1 MEGERRPLLG
11 GRARSGSLGL
21 PVSCRRGSAAR
32 PRRRTDSVT
41 IFAEAEDGEH
51 VTATSYGPV
60 LLTSKQR
67 AGGSRVLGWFL
78 AVISGV
84 LFTTNNFFVKFLEID
99 AVEVLL
105 MRSGLQAV
113 VLGLLLVRP
122 GGEGLLPAGG
132 ATRALVGLQGLC
144 SGARVLLQLACLA
157 HLPLGDALT
166 LIFTE
171 PLWTLLAARAVLG
184 TRVGPWKCAFSLLL
198 LTGMLLCIQPP
209 CIFGGRNETN
219 STSGGEAEADPQPG
233 QASTY
238 SLGAVLALGSAI
250 TGAAAN
256 VIIAKCHQVSSTCM
270 VFYSGVGGVVLALVS
285 GFSDP
290 DWSGFAIG
298 SIASSQWLVLV
309 LLGLAGVT
317 GYFALTRS
325 LQLVPPTTVAVLRAM
340 EIILAY
346 LVQALVMAEVPGL
359 LACSGSSLVV
369 LSVLAFALEDIVLP
383 NSL

>member
-1 MEGERRPLLG
+1 MEGERQPLL

-21 PVSCRRGSAAR
+21 PISCRRGSAAR

-41 IFAEAEDGEH
+41 IFAEEEDGEH

-60 LLTSKQR
+60 LLASKQR
-67 AGGSRVLGWFL
+67 AGGSWALGWFL
-78 AVISGV
+78 AIISGV

-105 MRSGLQAV
+105 MRSGLQAG
-113 VLGLLLVRP
+113 VLGVLLVRP
-122 GGEGLLPAGG
+122 GGAGLLPAGG

-184 TRVGPWKCAFSLLL
+184 TRVGPWKAAFSLLL

-209 CIFGGRNETN
+209 CIFGGRQ
-219 STSGGEAEADPQPG
+219 EAEPTQPPAAEG

-256 VIIAKCHQVSSTCM
+256 VIIARCDQVSSTTM
-270 VFYSGVGGVVLALVS
+270 VFHSGVGGVVLALLT
-285 GFSDP
+285 GLSDP
-290 DWSGFAIG
+290 HWSGFAIG
-298 SIASSQWLVLV
+298 SISSSQWVVLV
-309 LLGLAGVT
+309 VLGLAGVT

-369 LSVLAFALEDIVLP
+369 LSVLAFALEDIVMP
-383 NSL
+383 SSI

>member
-132 ATRALVGLQGLC
+132 TTRALVGLQGLC

-198 LTGMLLCIQPP
+198 LTGMLLCIQVLLTPP
-209 CIFGGRNETN
+209 DP
-219 STSGGEAEADPQPG
+219 TSAPTP
-233 QASTY
+233 SNPPSSRRVY
-238 SLGAVLALGSAI
+238 S
-250 TGAAAN
+250 AAATSP
-256 VIIAKCHQVSSTCM
+256 I
-270 VFYSGVGGVVLALVS
+270 
-285 GFSDP
+285 
-290 DWSGFAIG
+290 
-298 SIASSQWLVLV
+298 
-309 LLGLAGVT
+309 
-317 GYFALTRS
+317 
-325 LQLVPPTTVAVLRAM
+325 PPPAARPRPTHGPARPAPT
-340 EIILAY
+340 
-346 LVQALVMAEVPGL
+346 PWG
-359 LACSGSSLVV
+359 
-369 LSVLAFALEDIVLP
+369 
-383 NSL
+383 